1 MGVFEFSNFVK
12 GIIGVCEF
20 IVKLED
26 VIIIIGGGDF
36 VVVVILLGF
45 EDDFIYIFI
54 GGGVLLEY
62 LEGKELFGIKV
73 INDK

>member
-12 GIIGVCEF
+12 GIIGVCEV
-20 IVKLED
+20 IVNLMD

-36 VVVVILLGF
+36 VVVVMDLGF
-45 EDDFIYIFI
+45 VDKFIYIFI

-62 LEGKELFGIKV
+62 FEGKEFFGVVFIS
-73 INDK
+73 DK